1 MQAGDVIDDRFELEK
16 LAGTGAMGEVWRAR
30 DRTDGCIVAIKLL
43 MRIDEGWDTR
53 FVREALSL
61 AQLDHP
67 AIVHYVAHG
76 PLPDS
81 FYVAMEWLD
90 GEDLS
95 QRLARGPLTIDETI
109 GVVRR
114 VAEALS
120 FAHAHGI
127 VHRDIKPGNL
137 FLPGGSLRAVKLVD
151 FGVAKIKNL
160 TGTWTR
166 NGSVLGTPAY
176 MAPEQ
181 IRGEPTIDA
190 RADLFALGCVAFECA
205 TGRVAFGSGQVAA
218 ALRSIL
224 YDAAPRLGAV
234 VPNVPPE
241 FDQLVQ
247 RLMAKEPA
255 DRPRDASEVAR
266 LLAGFDVGV
275 ERTSEMRLAR
285 ALTTDEQ
292 RLVTVLMVAG
302 TERGPGDAPPTL
314 VSPPTAPDDLDP
326 SRQLGALLKRT
337 GATFERFAG
346 DAFAVI
352 LPPSGVPTDRAAQA
366 ARCAFSLSSIFMGR
380 NMALATGPRALGR
393 ACEGTEWRS
402 PAVDRAMAVLR
413 DGERA
418 ERARGD
424 SVIFLD
430 ETTAR
435 LLDAR
440 FEVARRDAIFEL
452 RRELEVEESSDRS
465 APVQATGA
473 TLVGRGTRCIGRDRE
488 IAAIHGTL
496 AQCAEESVARAVLVT
511 APAGGGKSQ
520 LRRALLGQLGTAS
533 ESNAPVRGAFTIRM
547 ARADPFTSGAP
558 YGLVRQLMAAPA
570 PPDNAPASVGG
581 TEAERRRVFDD
592 WVTSECS
599 KGPLLLVIEDLQW
612 SDQPSVRALDA
623 VLRDRKDAPIAVLAF
638 ARPDVHDL
646 FPHLWADREL
656 EEIRLGT
663 LTKSAGEK
671 IVQES
676 WGGELPAADMA
687 RIVEQADG
695 NPFYIEE
702 LARAAREQKD
712 AVPDTLIAMVQ
723 WRLEKLDPEA
733 RRVLRA
739 ASVFGGDFWKGGV
752 KSLLGGNPDLDVPL
766 GELVSQ
772 GLVQRSPQCRFA
784 NEEEYAFRHPLVR
797 AASYAMLTDA
807 DRALGHDLAAL
818 WLERVGERDE
828 AVITGH
834 RRRGARVESA

>member
-16 LAGTGAMGEVWRAR
+16 LAGTGAMGEVWRAL
-30 DRTDGCIVAIKLL
+30 DRSDGRVVAIKLL
-43 MRIDEGWDTR
+43 MKIDEGWDTR

-95 QRLARGPLTIDETI
+95 QRLARGALTIEETI

-114 VAEALS
+114 VAEALD

-137 FLPGGSLRAVKLVD
+137 FLPGGSLRALKLVD

-166 NGSVLGTPAY
+166 NGSILGTPAY

-181 IRGEPTIDA
+181 IRAEPTIDA

-224 YDAAPRLGAV
+224 YDEAPRLAAV
-234 VPNVPPE
+234 VPHVPPE
-241 FDQLVQ
+241 LDNLVQ
-247 RLMAKEPA
+247 RLLAKQA
-255 DRPRDASEVAR
+255 GDRPHDAAEVVR
-266 LLAGFDVGV
+266 LLAGFDIGA

-285 ALTTDEQ
+285 ALTTDEE
-292 RLVTVLMVAG
+292 RIVTVLFIG
-302 TERGPGDAPPTL
+302 GLERGPADAAPTL
-314 VSPPTAPDDLDP
+314 VSPPATPDDLDP
-326 SRQLGALLKRT
+326 TRRLGALLKRT
-337 GATFERFAG
+337 GATIERFAG

-352 LPPSGVPTDRAAQA
+352 LPPSGIPTDRAAQA
-366 ARCAFSLSSIFMGR
+366 ARAALSLCSVFVGR
-380 NMALATGPRALGR
+380 NMALATGPRASGR
-393 ACEGTEWRS
+393 ARDPARGRA
-402 PAVDRAMAVLR
+402 PAVVDRVMSLLR
-413 DGERA
+413 EGERA
-418 ERARGD
+418 EDSRGT
-424 SVIFLD
+424 ILLD

-440 FEVARRDAIFEL
+440 FEVARRDRIFEL
-452 RRELEVEESSDRS
+452 RRELDVEPASDS
-465 APVQATGA
+465 ALGVQATGA
-473 TLVGRGTRCIGRDRE
+473 TLVGRRSRCVGRDRE
-488 IAAIHGTL
+488 IAVIKATL
-496 AQCAEESVARAVLVT
+496 AQCAEDSVARVVLVT

-520 LRRALLGQLGTAS
+520 LRRALLGQLGAASDPATAVS
-533 ESNAPVRGAFTIRM
+533 GAFSVRM

-558 YGLVRQLMAAPA
+558 YGLLAELTRA
-570 PPDNAPASVGG
+570 PPPTENAPVSVRV
-581 TEAERRRVFDD
+581 TEAERRRAFDD
-592 WVTSECS
+592 SVAAASA

-612 SDQPSVRALDA
+612 SDQPSVKALDA
-623 VLRDRKDAPIAVLAF
+623 ALRDHKDTPLAVLAF
-638 ARPDVHDL
+638 ARPDVHEL
-646 FPHLWADREL
+646 FPHLFADREL

-671 IVQES
+671 LAQES
-676 WGGELPAADMA
+676 LGGELTADDVA
-687 RIVEQADG
+687 KIVEQADG

-702 LARAAREQKD
+702 LARVAREHKD
-712 AVPDTLIAMVQ
+712 GVPETLIAMVQ
-723 WRLEKLDPEA
+723 ARLDKLDPAA

-752 KSLLGGNPDLDVPL
+752 KMLLGGNPDVDASLD
-766 GELVSQ
+766 ELVDYD
-772 GLVQRSPQCRFA
+772 LVQRASQCRFP
-784 NEEEYAFRHPLVR
+784 NEDEYAFHHPLVR
-797 AASYAMLTDA
+797 EAAYAMLTDA
-807 DRALGHDLAAL
+807 DRALGHDLAAQ
-818 WLERVGERDE
+818 WLERVGERDA

-834 RRRGARVESA
+834 RHRGSRVESA